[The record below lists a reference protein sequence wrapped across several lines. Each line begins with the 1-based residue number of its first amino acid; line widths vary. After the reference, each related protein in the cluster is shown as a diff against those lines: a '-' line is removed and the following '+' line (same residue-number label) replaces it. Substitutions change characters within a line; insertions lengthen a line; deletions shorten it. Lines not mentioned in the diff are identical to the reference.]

1 MIGPPYLH
9 LRRHHGWQ
17 IELFFKE
24 LKSTLGLHQ
33 YRFRRFRK
41 VEAWVQACLTAFVY
55 LEWYRARQLRR
66 RDGSEADRRWWRW
79 QRAYGLCTAVRQ
91 AAEERDLTHLF
102 RWSGTTT
109 GRKKLRKCLRAALP
123 LECREALKNQRPQAA

>member
-1 MIGPPYLH
+1 MYS
-9 LRRHHGWQ
+9 LRWQ

-41 VEAWVQACLTAFVY
+41 VEAWVQACLIAFVY

-66 RDGSEADRRWWRW
+66 RDLSTVARRWWLW
-79 QRAYGLCTAVRQ
+79 QRSYGLCVAVRQ
-91 AAEERDLTHLF
+91 AAEDRDLTQLF
-102 RWSGTTT
+102 RWSGTKT
-109 GRKKLRKCLRAALP
+109 GRKKLRQQLRAALP
-123 LECREALKNQRPQAA
+123 LECREAVKNQKEHAA